1 MCKRRRMRPG
11 SLLLASAAAL
21 SLGACGGSSP
31 PPSDLVGG
39 RAAGAAVDVDAGR
52 DEPGRAAGEEDGG
65 GIVTL
70 PLLSHRHLVE
80 RRGRELGEDEEGRAY
95 DRIPRRYTRGAGAS
109 GADGGGDGGRGL
121 AIQQIGALYQGYG
134 THYSEFR

>member
-1 MCKRRRMRPG
+1 MRPG

-21 SLGACGGSSP
+21 SLGACGGSP